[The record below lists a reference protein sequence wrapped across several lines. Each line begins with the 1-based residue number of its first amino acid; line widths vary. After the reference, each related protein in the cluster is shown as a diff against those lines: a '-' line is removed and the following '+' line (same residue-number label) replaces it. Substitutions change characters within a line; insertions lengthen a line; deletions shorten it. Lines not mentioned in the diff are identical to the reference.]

1 MTVKTR
7 YNYTEYVASLS
18 ISELTILIS
27 ALSSRGQKQRLRI
40 AADEYNR
47 R

>member
-1 MTVKTR
+1 MTVRTR
-7 YNYTEYVASLS
+7 FNYIDYVSTLTVH
-18 ISELTILIS
+18 ELTILIS
-27 ALSSRGQKQRLRI
+27 SLSTRGQKQRLRI